1 MKQLLPLAWSHNPL
15 TTLKLIFNVDSI
27 RFCDTNFDTAVLW
40 LHQNHPKTLFNTFLG
55 STTTA
60 DDWVISVAVFLGVV
74 HESPRVLTDINTFPG
89 PATDAVRHS
98 DGLGIM
104 ADEVGVFA

>member
-1 MKQLLPLAWSHNPL
+1 LKQLLPLAWSHNPL

-27 RFCDTNFDTAVLW
+27 RFCDTNFDTTLLW
-40 LHQNHPKTLFNTFLG
+40 LHQNHPKTSFNTFLG
-55 STTTA
+55 STTTE
-60 DDWVISVAVFLGVV
+60 DDRVISVAVFLGAV
-74 HESPRVLTDINTFPG
+74 HESPHVLIGVDAFPGSATDI
-89 PATDAVRHS
+89 VRHS